1 MPRPPPDMRNM
12 TSPRSPYRSHQF
24 AGPDSLEPLGT
35 TDPARRDVLRMT
47 AAGLLGLL
55 LVPFTRPAAAAYNIW
70 TGEYTMTRKEIEAAV
85 DKRFPTTLN
94 YGQLLSVELTHPRI
108 GFNPQANR
116 VNTQVDAQLQNVLLQ
131 GQPLKGVLAIS
142 SALKYDPVKRAI
154 LLDNPSVER
163 VDVNGM
169 PPAYGQQLTAIGGT
183 VAQQVLNQYPLYTFK
198 PEQLRYGGRE
208 VEPGAITVLP
218 DGIKVEVKTK

>member
-1 MPRPPPDMRNM
+1 M
-12 TSPRSPYRSHQF
+12 TSQRDILTPRGTDNPGHGLVRADARTDTDGALTFSRR
-24 AGPDSLEPLGT
+24 DSLRLVVGGWLALALTPWMR
-35 TDPARRDVLRMT
+35 PAR
-47 AAGLLGLL
+47 
-55 LVPFTRPAAAAYNIW
+55 AAYNIW
-70 TGEYTMTRKEIEAAV
+70 TGEYTMTRKEIESAV

-94 YGQLLSVELTHPRI
+94 YGQLLSVELTHPQI

-116 VNTQVDAQLQNVLLQ
+116 VNTQVDAQVQNVLLQ

-142 SALKYDPVKRAI
+142 SALKYDPARRAV

-183 VAQQVLNQYPLYTFK
+183 VAQQVLNQYPIYTFK
-198 PEQLRYGGRE
+198 PEQLKYGGRD